1 MSLREL
7 DFDSLYIV
15 PDENLVG
22 EVLVPSLRTASRY
35 DCMSGFFSSA
45 SLKDLAPGLAHFL
58 RPEDSK
64 MRLLVSPFLSKDDH
78 QAIRKGISTPREVV
92 VQKYNEFEQTGGVQ
106 KSALVSHTLECLAY
120 LLASEKLLMKFVF
133 VQGGVFHPK
142 IKLIGDGENTVAVHG
157 SNNFTGAGLRRN
169 VEQVSVSHSWG
180 RDADKEDIKKMSRE
194 FDRFWRDKKGAYYE
208 VLDAPEAI
216 TENLISEYRRENMP
230 TPDDFW
236 EAYQTEKV
244 QRDVEQAP
252 NEGVIVSEPTSG
264 PHIPDWVDYTS
275 GDWAH
280 QGEAVTSW
288 EEAGRQ
294 GVLEMATGSGKTV
307 TSLVASVRLTR
318 EVEGLLVV
326 VVAPYK
332 PIVEQWLEECRDF
345 GFEPLPI
352 SQLSGRE
359 KKLGALQKINR
370 DLQLGVE
377 EVSVVVGTHHVI
389 KDEEYKEQLEAYG
402 GPSLLIADEVHNLGT
417 ELALEHLSES
427 FEYRLGLSATPV
439 RQYDP
444 EGTGRL
450 FDYFGEVV
458 YEFGLSEAIGRCL
471 VPYDYYVHPVRMT
484 DAEMAEWATL
494 TEKIGSAG
502 WSTDDQADED
512 TNDIPDYVQRLLI
525 KRRKLLETAEEKFQ
539 SFYELIDQRSRSE
552 IKHSLTY
559 LSAKDSDQINEI
571 NRILQQ
577 EFNLRVHQITYRET
591 SDDELVEDLLDRF
604 VRGEIEML
612 TAMRVLDEGV
622 DIPEVCR
629 AFILASTTVRRQ
641 WVQRRGRVLRR
652 CERLDKE
659 SAEIHDWLVLP
670 AVGMKRDDWT
680 KMVKGELSRVMEFA
694 KTARNAGAKDGALRT
709 VRPII
714 EEYLY

>member
-7 DFDSLYIV
+7 DVDSLYIV
-15 PDENLVG
+15 PEEDLVG
-22 EVLVPSLRTASRY
+22 EVLIPSLRTARRY

-58 RPEDSK
+58 RREGSK
-64 MRLLVSPFLSKDDH
+64 MRLLVSPFLSEDDH
-78 QAIRKGISTPREVV
+78 QAIRKGLATPQEVV
-92 VQKYNEFEQTGGVQ
+92 VQKYNEFEQTGAVQ
-106 KSALVSHTLECLAY
+106 ESALVSHTLECLAY

-133 VQGGVFHPK
+133 VQEGVFHPK
-142 IKLIGDGENTVAVHG
+142 IKLIGDGNNTVAVHG

-169 VEQVSVSHSWG
+169 VEQVSVSRSWVG
-180 RDADKEDIKKMSRE
+180 DTGKEDVIKLSKE
-194 FDRFWRDKKGAYYE
+194 FSQFWENRKGSYYR
-208 VLDAPEAI
+208 VIDAPEAI
-216 TENLISEYRRENMP
+216 TDDLISEYQRENMP

-236 EAYQTEKV
+236 EAYQTDEV
-244 QRDVEQAP
+244 FGDGDQRLNGGTV
-252 NEGVIVSEPTSG
+252 VSEPVSG
-264 PHIPDWVDYTS
+264 PYIPDWVEYTS
-275 GDWAH
+275 GDWSH
-280 QGEAVTSW
+280 QGEAVASW
-288 EEAGRQ
+288 EGAGRR

-307 TSLVASVRLTR
+307 TSLIAGVRLTR

-345 GFEPLPI
+345 GFDPLPI
-352 SQLSGRE
+352 SQLSGRD

-370 DLQLGVE
+370 DLELGIE

-389 KDEEYKEQLEAYG
+389 KDNEYKKKLEAYE

-444 EGTGRL
+444 EGTERL

-458 YEFGLSEAIGRCL
+458 YKFGLSEAIGRCL

-484 DAEMAEWATL
+484 DAEMAEWADL

-502 WSTDDQADED
+502 WSSDNQSDEESS
-512 TNDIPDYVQRLLI
+512 DISDYLQSLLI
-525 KRRKLLETAEEKFQ
+525 RRRKLLETAEEKLR
-539 SFYELIDQRSRSE
+539 SFYELIDQRSRSD
-552 IKHSLTY
+552 IKHSLVY
-559 LSAKDSDQINEI
+559 LSAKDSDQINEV
-571 NRILQQ
+571 NRTLQR

-591 SDDELVEDLLDRF
+591 SDDQLVEDLLDRF
-604 VRGEIEML
+604 VREEIEML
-612 TAMRVLDEGV
+612 TAMRVLDEGI

-629 AFILASTTVRRQ
+629 AFILASTTVKRQ

-652 CERLDKE
+652 CKRLDKE
-659 SAEIHDWLVLP
+659 FAEIHDWLVLP
-670 AVGMKRDDWT
+670 SEGMKNDDWT
-680 KMVKGELSRVMEFA
+680 EMVKGELRRAMEFA
-694 KTARNAGAKDGALRT
+694 KTARNVGAKDGALRT
-709 VRPII
+709 MHPII
-714 EEYLY
+714 EKYLY